1 MTLVKCPR
9 CELNYMSAKE
19 KMCKV
24 CYRELYGKLP
34 REEIDICSTCRE
46 AQALPGKDVCLYCL
60 REMNKQKGL
69 KEDAET
75 PVDIGMD
82 PVSGMEEILH
92 DVGTEDDPEYHVLGD
107 ALSLE
112 EKPQHPKSN
121 YAVPGLYF
129 YDNQVLDIAKN
140 VQPSARGE
148 IEITAVNNE
157 YLRRGQLHVELLGRG
172 MAWMDTMMRFSVPL

>member
-1 MTLVKCPR
+1 MPVCIMPLHYTESEVCLMTLVKCPR

-34 REEIDICSTCRE
+34 REEIEVCSTCRE

-112 EKPQHPKSN
+112 EMSDQEDRDDDDD
-121 YAVPGLYF
+121 G
-129 YDNQVLDIAKN
+129 DGD
-140 VQPSARGE
+140 
-148 IEITAVNNE
+148 
-157 YLRRGQLHVELLGRG
+157 
-172 MAWMDTMMRFSVPL
+172 D